1 MANSQNSQKLKA
13 YIMSLVLFSDA
24 MYLGSYIMIL
34 LATLQF
40 AYGDYSY
47 AQNALVGTVTF
58 KVLYVITRRI
68 ATFLNSILR
77 EKTSQYIVF

>member
-1 MANSQNSQKLKA
+1 MADNRRKLKM

-34 LATLQF
+34 LAILQF

-58 KVLYVITRRI
+58 KVLYVVARRI
-68 ATFLNSILR
+68 ATFLNNILR

>member
-1 MANSQNSQKLKA
+1 MANNSRKLKT

-34 LATLQF
+34 LAILQF
-40 AYGDYSY
+40 VYGDYPY
-47 AQNALVGTVTF
+47 AQTALVATITF
-58 KVLYVITRRI
+58 KVLYVVARRV
-68 ATFLNSILR
+68 ATFLNNILR